1 MTTPLA
7 QVRADDAAWRCARC
21 DVQVAPALLACPGCR
36 ALRHAERL
44 KALAREAEA
53 CAAHDPVTSRDRW
66 REALALLPPE
76 AGQHAAVSARLAA
89 AERAAEAAGTAKTP
103 EPAATAKDGTKKKTG
118 LGAAVAAALA
128 LLSKF
133 KLAIVFALTKG
144 KLLLLG
150 LSKLSTVL
158 TMLLSFGVYWT
169 MWGWRFAGGFV
180 LSIYVHEMGH
190 VAALR
195 RRGVA
200 ASAPMFVPGIG
211 AFVRLRQAPRSEWE
225 DADVGL
231 AGPLWGLGAAIA
243 AYGGWLATG
252 APVWAAIAKTG
263 ALINLFNL
271 APVWQLDGARG
282 FRAMTRAHRIAAVA
296 AVVVAFALVHE
307 PMLLVVAALGAY
319 QAFQPPAREPD
330 ARAVGLYIGLVAA
343 FAALL
348 AITIT
353 VRA

>member
-1 MTTPLA
+1 MTTPLVQA
-7 QVRADDAAWRCARC
+7 RADDAAWRCARC
-21 DVQVAPALLACPGCR
+21 GVDVAPALLACPGCR

-44 KALAREAEA
+44 KELAGEAEA
-53 CAAHDPVTSRDRW
+53 CAAHDPAASRDRW
-66 REALALLPPE
+66 REALGLLPPD
-76 AGQHAAVSARLAA
+76 AGQHAAVSARLEA
-89 AERAAEAAGTAKTP
+89 AERAAAAAGT
-103 EPAATAKDGTKKKTG
+103 TAKAKPETAKGDATKRTG
-118 LGAAVAAALA
+118 IGAAVAAALA

-150 LSKLSTVL
+150 LSKMSTVL
-158 TMLLSFGVYWT
+158 SMLVSFGVYWT

-231 AGPLWGLGAAIA
+231 AGPLWGLGAALA

-296 AVVVAFALVHE
+296 AVVAAFALVHE
-307 PMLLVVAALGAY
+307 PMLLIVAGLGAY

-330 ARAVGLYIGLVAA
+330 ARAVGLYVGLVAA

-348 AITIT
+348 SFTIT